1 MEQNTPTTRVEA
13 ITELVENLIKD
24 SSYFIYDIFIKP
36 TNNIKIFLD
45 GDDGITINAIAPI
58 NRALRNQIEELNWYP
73 EGDFSLEV
81 SSPGIDEPLK
91 FVRQYR
97 KNIGRTLLVK
107 FNDDTKADLEGILT
121 AVSDDDSTITI
132 DVADKKKKTK
142 ETHSILISDIKFAQV
157 QIVF

>member
-1 MEQNTPTTRVEA
+1 
-13 ITELVENLIKD
+13 
-24 SSYFIYDIFIKP
+24 
-36 TNNIKIFLD
+36 
-45 GDDGITINAIAPI
+45 ITINAIAPI

-107 FNDDTKADLEGILT
+107 FNDDTKVDLEGILT
-121 AVSDDDSTITI
+121 AVIDDDSTITI
-132 DVADKKKKTK
+132 DADDKKKKTK
-142 ETHSILISDIKFAQV
+142 ESHSILISDIKFAQV

>member
-107 FNDDTKADLEGILT
+107 FNDDTKVDLEGILT

-142 ETHSILISDIKFAQV
+142 VTHSILISDIKIAQV

>member
-1 MEQNTPTTRVEA
+1 MATMEQNTPTTRVEA

-97 KNIGRTLLVK
+97 KNIGRTL
-107 FNDDTKADLEGILT
+107 
-121 AVSDDDSTITI
+121 
-132 DVADKKKKTK
+132 
-142 ETHSILISDIKFAQV
+142 
-157 QIVF
+157 